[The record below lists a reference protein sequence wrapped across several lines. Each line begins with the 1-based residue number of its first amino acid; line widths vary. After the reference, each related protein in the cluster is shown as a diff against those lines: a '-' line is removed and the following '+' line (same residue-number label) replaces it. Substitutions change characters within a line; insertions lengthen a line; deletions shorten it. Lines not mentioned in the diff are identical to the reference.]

1 MSKKIIIEL
10 TVNDEEAVMQHF
22 NDCCDLDDVADVI
35 CTETQYEYMGILG
48 DAITVTETTLKDS
61 DKPEILYASTA
72 HFSGDDSINTILF
85 KTREDAV
92 ADCKAQFERSLA
104 EGKVNGD
111 LDEDMPNRWSDDEDC
126 GIVYW
131 IDGDNSTFE
140 VKDLTV
146 KEQASQEKEE
156 EEDLER

>member
-1 MSKKIIIEL
+1 MAKKIIIEL
-10 TVNDEEAVMQHF
+10 TVNDEEAVMRHF
-22 NDCCDLDDVADVI
+22 NDCRDLDDVADVI

-48 DAITVTETTLKDS
+48 DAIAVTGTTLVDS
-61 DKPEILYASTA
+61 DKPEILYASTT

-85 KTREDAV
+85 KTREDAI

-104 EGKVNGD
+104 EGKANGD

>member
-1 MSKKIIIEL
+1 MAKKIIIEL
-10 TVNDEEAVMQHF
+10 TVNDEEAVMRHF
-22 NDCCDLDDVADVI
+22 NDCRDLDDVADVI

-48 DAITVTETTLKDS
+48 DAIAVTETTLVDT
-61 DKPEILYASTA
+61 DKPETLYASTA
-72 HFSGDDSINTILF
+72 LYTGDGSINTILF
-85 KTREDAV
+85 KTREEAV
-92 ADCKAQFERSLA
+92 ADCKAQFEKSLA

-111 LDEDMPNRWSDDEDC
+111 LDEDMPSRWSDSEEC
-126 GIVYW
+126 GVVYW
-131 IDGDNSTFE
+131 TDGDNSTFE

>member
-1 MSKKIIIEL
+1 MAKKIMIEL
-10 TVNDEEAVMQHF
+10 TINDEDAVMRHF
-22 NDCCDLDDVADVI
+22 NDCRDLDDVADI
-35 CTETQYEYMGILG
+35 IHTQTQYEYIGILG
-48 DAITVTETTLKDS
+48 DAIAVTKTTLKDD

-72 HFSGDDSINTILF
+72 LYTGDDSINSILF

-92 ADCKAQFERSLA
+92 ADWKAQFERSLT
-104 EGKVNGD
+104 EGKENGD
-111 LDEDMPNRWSDDEDC
+111 LDEDMPSRWSDEEEC

-131 IDGDNSTFE
+131 IGGDNSTFE

-146 KEQASQEKEE
+146 RERISQEKEE